1 MQITGGNRR
10 SSVGRML
17 LRGGAKRCPAC
28 GAGKLFAGWFRM
40 KDRCPGCSYQFER
53 EEGFFLGA
61 YVMNLA
67 IAQAVV
73 MLLAVVPAIVILD
86 ANPDASLGPAILG
99 GLIGA
104 VVAPIA
110 FYPFSKS
117 LWVAVEL
124 TLRPVDQRE
133 PGDVPLSR
141 SEPWG

>member
-10 SSVGRML
+10 SSVGR
-17 LRGGAKRCPAC
+17 
-28 GAGKLFAGWFRM
+28 
-40 KDRCPGCSYQFER
+40 
-53 EEGFFLGA
+53 
-61 YVMNLA
+61 
-67 IAQAVV
+67 
-73 MLLAVVPAIVILD
+73 
-86 ANPDASLGPAILG
+86 ILG